1 MPQVC
6 MFQDKSAND
15 VHTIKIIYHIF
26 DLISQVNVNGKYVDE
41 EREKR
46 AHD

>member
-1 MPQVC
+1 M
-6 MFQDKSAND
+6 
-15 VHTIKIIYHIF
+15 IIYLKF
-26 DLISQVNVNGKYVDE
+26 DLISQVNVNGKYVDK

>member
-1 MPQVC
+1 MPQFC

-15 VHTIKIIYHIF
+15 VLSKLYYHIF
-26 DLISQVNVNGKYVDE
+26 DLISQVNVNGKYVGK

>member
-1 MPQVC
+1 

-15 VHTIKIIYHIF
+15 VLSKLYTYHIF
-26 DLISQVNVNGKYVDE
+26 DLISQVNVNGKYVGK